1 MEYRT
6 VRRVIP
12 VVNTSEL
19 QLGDRIMRLLDSG
32 DQRSEPDLEG
42 GVTTVKQIADG
53 KVSLFRPY
61 THTADFS
68 STGGVICYVGIEEY
82 NVELDRDL
90 SWLLIQRV
98 TLK

>member
-1 MEYRT
+1 MEYQT

-32 DQRSEPDLEG
+32 DPDLEG

-90 SWLLIQRV
+90 KWLLIQRV

>member
-1 MEYRT
+1 MKNYPTIR
-6 VRRVIP
+6 
-12 VVNTSEL
+12 TSEL
-19 QLGDRIMRLLDSG
+19 QLGDRIMRVFDSG
-32 DQRSEPDLEG
+32 EYDLEG

-53 KVSLFRPY
+53 NVSLFRPY

-90 SWLLIQRV
+90 PWLLIQRV